1 MKQIE
6 GSETSDKGLG
16 FTGNRDPE
24 IQLWG
29 ERFAGRGQWCCLHE
43 KGGSRR
49 ESGRECSP
57 VCKVGGG
64 RRVRERKAYS
74 GTIP

>member
-6 GSETSDKGLG
+6 GGKTSDKG

-24 IQLWG
+24 IQFWG

-43 KGGSRR
+43 EGGSPQR
-49 ESGRECSP
+49 
-57 VCKVGGG
+57 
-64 RRVRERKAYS
+64 
-74 GTIP
+74 T